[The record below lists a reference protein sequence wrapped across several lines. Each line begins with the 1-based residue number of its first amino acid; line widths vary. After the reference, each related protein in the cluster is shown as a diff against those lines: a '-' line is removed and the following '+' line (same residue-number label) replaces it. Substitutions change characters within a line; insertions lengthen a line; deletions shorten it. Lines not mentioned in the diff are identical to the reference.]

1 MMSRPQSLV
10 ATSIYVFGG
19 STGCFWCRD
28 FSTLSRQQ
36 LELHQLHLSKP
47 VIASRRFSCRDLHP
61 LSRHQP
67 LSRHHDAVVTSR
79 CCRDIIPLVSAQSSA
94 TYLVI
99 PIATCIKFPSI
110 FLMSRPHNWTV
121 HTQNC
126 NINQPVA
133 SISALPFELHF
144 YSTYC
149 CIFLLLFL
157 LSFSLPANNKLVT
170 FFIFLHINYSFL
182 DENQTEKW
190 IKNR

>member
-67 LSRHHDAVVTSR
+67 L
-79 CCRDIIPLVSAQSSA
+79 VSAQSSA
-94 TYLVI
+94 AYLVI
-99 PIATCIKFPSI
+99 PVATCIKFPSI
-110 FLMSRPHNWTV
+110 FLMSRPHNRTV

-157 LSFSLPANNKLVT
+157 LSFSLPANNKLVS